1 MIYFCMLLGVAA
13 FVGFSLRFNW
23 WRIAREGVPV
33 LMYHSID
40 NSAAEKEK
48 LEVTLKDFEKQLKYL
63 SSKGYKSITLRD
75 LKQYVEG
82 KKIFEYKPVV
92 ITFDDGY
99 RNNIK
104 NASPVLRKYGFSAV
118 FFIASAY
125 VGGKSLW
132 DAAGEDDAKSMMDWG
147 EIKTLVKDGFEI
159 ASHTVTHADLVK
171 IDQDS
176 LLKELTESKKILE
189 DKLNIKINAV
199 SYPYGH
205 YNNEIVKAV
214 KLAGYEMGIATLHGI
229 NRKGEN
235 PFVIK
240 RVLIRGYDRWLD
252 FLLNITRGRSHI

>member
-1 MIYFCMLLGVAA
+1 MTYIFIVLILIVL
-13 FVGFSLRFNW
+13 VGFSLRFNW

-48 LEVTLKDFEKQLKYL
+48 LKVSPKDFEKQLKYL
-63 SSKGYKSITLRD
+63 RGKGYKSITLQD
-75 LKQYVEG
+75 LKQYIEG

-104 NASPVLRKYGFSAV
+104 NASPILRKYGFSAV
-118 FFIASAY
+118 FFIAAVY
-125 VGGKSLW
+125 IGGESLW
-132 DAAGEDDAKSMMDWG
+132 DAAEENDAKSMMDWD

-171 IDQDS
+171 IDKGF
-176 LLKELTESKKILE
+176 LLKELTESKKMLE
-189 DKLNIKINAV
+189 GELNIKINAV

-205 YNNEIVKAV
+205 YNNEVIKAV
-214 KLAGYEMGIATLHGI
+214 KLAGYEMGIATLHGL

-240 RVLIRGYDRWLD
+240 RVLIRGYDCWFD